1 MKGHTM
7 KQSIAKLLIAFIAV
21 LSVAIITP
29 AVADAASAPALS
41 KTSRTI
47 LVGKQYDF
55 NIKNKIAGSTYT
67 WTTSNK
73 AVARVNKVGVVTGVA
88 KGTATITVK
97 IKAPKKTYTLKAKVT
112 IRKGAKEIQIS
123 NKVTALNVGQKYN
136 LDRTLIPSTSN
147 DKTTWT
153 TSDASIASPDANGKF
168 KALKEGT
175 VTITA
180 TTISGAKDSVTIK
193 VVDAE
198 GTATNQSE
206 LDALVG
212 SGASLVTLKTDAA
225 AEFTIKA
232 GDYSSQKLVVD
243 APNADVTNYGDFKS
257 IEIKQIKSD
266 TWTERGKNNTLI
278 ISDGD
283 ARIVIGAG
291 SVASIKIT
299 AEGAKITLVNNG
311 TVKELVLSKNTE
323 IAISGTSDQLIPIIV
338 DVAGVKITSSV
349 PLALT
354 ANVKFDVTLTGN
366 GEKSTITAKSED
378 AIPNITGNV
387 TIDVTIGDKKVPV
400 KGTPIVDSSLG
411 GGGSS
416 SGGGTTT
423 SITFDTAINDI
434 SAISYTNS
442 NGITTTI
449 NSTVLSVAKSL
460 LTSDSAVVIW
470 GTITNDSYTVGG
482 QTISITGTSGTYSK
496 VVSVSGGEFDGKSYT
511 VAFSASSTGT
521 AVTISANQKSVTLTK
536 SPDDKSFTLSTSV
549 TLQEAVDSPTT
560 SDLLDVFETLT
571 VTYKGTPYT
580 IDIPELVTV
589 QNYINL
595 SGLKVLAWATL
606 QTGDTKTIDGETINF
621 TATADP
627 ATKIITFGAGGQF
640 AGRSY
645 TVTLTADSIVI
656 KNAAN
661 VTATINKS
669 TDSISVSLN

>member
-21 LSVAIITP
+21 LSVAIIAP

-73 AVARVNKVGVVTGVA
+73 SVARVNKVGVVTGVA

-175 VTITA
+175 VKITA
-180 TTISGAKDSVTIK
+180 TTISGAKDTVTIK

-212 SGASLVTLKTDAA
+212 SGASLVTLKTDAE

-243 APNADVTNYGDFKS
+243 APNADVTNYGNFKS

-323 IAISGTSDQLIPIIV
+323 IKISGTSTEPIPITV

-366 GEKSTITAKSED
+366 GEKSTISAKSKD
-378 AIPNITGNV
+378 VIPNIYGNV
-387 TIDVTIGDKKVPV
+387 TIDVTVGDEKVPV
-400 KGTPIVDSSLG
+400 VGTPIDSGTSSG
-411 GGGSS
+411 GGGST
-416 SGGGTTT
+416 GGGTVQGVVFDLAIS
-423 SITFDTAINDI
+423 SITGIRYINSDGVKTDI
-434 SAISYTNS
+434 SDIFDLVKPVLTSSSPVTVWGLIP
-442 NGITTTI
+442 NGTYDVGGQHIIVT
-449 NSTVLSVAKSL
+449 
-460 LTSDSAVVIW
+460 TSDSL
-470 GTITNDSYTVGG
+470 T
-482 QTISITGTSGTYSK
+482 K
-496 VVSVSGGEFDGKSYT
+496 VVSVSGGEFNGKAFTLGLSADGLSVT
-511 VAFSASSTGT
+511 ITSNATGK
-521 AVTISANQKSVTLTK
+521 AVTISKSADEKTFSLYTTVT
-536 SPDDKSFTLSTSV
+536 V
-549 TLQEAVDSPTT
+549 QEGVDSPTA
-560 SDLLDVFETLT
+560 SDLLNVLDKVEIQYLT
-571 VTYKGTPYT
+571 KWYT
-580 IDIPELVTV
+580 IDIPELVTI
-589 QNYINL
+589 QSYL
-595 SGLKVLAWATL
+595 DSDFMTGKLADWIALPVGAERGRDGNTFEVISS
-606 QTGDTKTIDGETINF
+606 TG
-621 TATADP
+621 
-627 ATKIITFGAGGQF
+627 ATKVITFTGGDLT
-640 AGRSY
+640 GKTY
-645 TVTLTADSIVI
+645 TVTLTANSVAITTSTGI
-656 KNAAN
+656 
-661 VTATINKS
+661 TATVSKTTNYITVTLNK
-669 TDSISVSLN
+669 